1 MNEKIKCMFI
11 GFFSGV
17 VFVIS
22 CLFRI
27 LFRKNKSRITS
38 DVGKELNRTEELCK
52 GFGKSLEQER
62 DSIEGEREIIEGER
76 EIIDRIK
83 STVAENERILQEF
96 EKRTNNRQD

>member
-1 MNEKIKCMFI
+1 MDEKIKCIFI

-22 CLFRI
+22 CLFGI

-52 GFGKSLEQER
+52 GFGKSIEQER
-62 DSIEGEREIIEGER
+62 DSIEGER